1 MQSKL
6 KGDFLV
12 LALSRKKG
20 ESIIIGSDVEI
31 IVLGIS
37 GDQVK
42 LGIVAPKDI
51 TVHRKEI
58 YEQIIDANKE
68 AQYNKSLE
76 KIKELLNR

>member
-1 MQSKL
+1 M
-6 KGDFLV
+6 

-76 KIKELLNR
+76 KIKELLSR